1 MICKLF
7 KHSPV
12 FRFGGD
18 EFVVILTDD
27 DFNSREELLRQLNS
41 QVEENLRNDGVVVA
55 AGMAE
60 FIFGRDCSMSTVFD
74 RADTRMY
81 LRKREL
87 KEDIN

>member
-1 MICKLF
+1 MMPI

-27 DFNSREELLRQLNS
+27 DFNSREELLRQLNR

-60 FIFGRDCSMSTVFD
+60 FIFGKDWSMSTVFD

>member
-27 DFNSREELLRQLNS
+27 DFNSREELLRQLNR
-41 QVEENLRNDGVVVA
+41 QVEENLRNEDVVVA

-60 FIFGRDCSMSTVFD
+60 FIFGKDLSMSTVFD